1 MKEKLKFCFD
11 KKCVFTLFFMF
22 VAISL
27 WAQKVTIPIATNSN
41 MMLLQTDSSNR
52 LMTVYFGK
60 PLANVSEYPSASGAY
75 NFKDENA
82 GIYNGAYT
90 PAGTWNLSEPAI
102 QVKHADKSVFNKLT
116 NLGVMSDWR
125 EPNVMRFAPVPL
137 YNSFQDVYNLV
148 ERFKKVL
155 KN

>member
-11 KKCVFTLFFMF
+11 RKGVFTLFFMF
-22 VAISL
+22 SVISL

-41 MMLLQTDSSNR
+41 MMLLQTDSNNR

-60 PLANVSEYPSASGAY
+60 PLANVNEYSSASDAY

-82 GIYNGAYT
+82 GIYNGVYT

-102 QVKHADKSVFNKLT
+102 QVKHADGNPSLELKYVSHKT
-116 NLGVMSDWR
+116 EKID
-125 EPNVMRFAPVPL
+125 A
-137 YNSFQDVYNLV
+137 NSSFPSIV
-148 ERFKKVL
+148 
-155 KN
+155 